1 MEESIDNRMAI
12 PPRRRGPQP
21 GQSPTP
27 LPQPA
32 EVVEV
37 PQPALKG
44 IRCPGCGRG
53 MVPRR
58 TATNGGKVYAAC
70 TLCGCGIVLT
80 YSGKDPAT
88 VRLVQ

>member
-1 MEESIDNRMAI
+1 MDDQYADRMAT
-12 PPRRRGPQP
+12 PRRRGPVA
-21 GQSPTP
+21 STTPTP
-27 LPQPA
+27 LPQAA
-32 EVVEV
+32 EEVEI
-37 PQPALKG
+37 PQPPLKG

-70 TLCGCGIVLT
+70 ALCGVGLVLT
-80 YSGKDPAT
+80 FDGPRPAT